1 MELLPPEIILGMVE
15 QHMNMATVMQ
25 FMQTT
30 KARSPHPN
38 SPQRRTYEASI
49 CRAQMA
55 ARRLPPAGHVLSS
68 RGPERRVIAANTFAA
83 VLELDVRQER
93 ISDALRHDF
102 WNTGSPPLLG
112 PLTRRQQA
120 RLLELMRASLCRC
133 DHIADIAAA
142 CSHPRAPAD
151 TRTAQIDYMA
161 SLSTEQLA
169 ALFYTVDMAGFGFV
183 RARKY
188 EAEDPLVWEK
198 ITVFEECLL
207 RHGSWFLWA
216 HLQGGQASHATQLI
230 EAGLKELTDWETGKE
245 GMLPGLRMSLVD
257 AYRARLGDAHDV
269 DLEASL
275 RERVRRQVMAPQ
287 NT

>member
-30 KARSPHPN
+30 KARFPALPGVAWRGEPRWQHAVCRPRAMCYPRAAPSV
-38 SPQRRTYEASI
+38 AS
-49 CRAQMA
+49 
-55 ARRLPPAGHVLSS
+55 LPPTPSAQSWSWTSGKSAS
-68 RGPERRVIAANTFAA
+68 ATPCGATFW
-83 VLELDVRQER
+83 EHGQ
-93 ISDALRHDF
+93 S
-102 WNTGSPPLLG
+102 PLLG

-120 RLLELMRASLCRC
+120 RLLELMRASLCHC

-142 CSHPRAPAD
+142 CSDPRTPAQ
-151 TRTAQIDYMA
+151 TRTAQIDYVA

-216 HLQGGQASHATQLI
+216 HLQGGQANHAAQLI

-257 AYRARLGDAHDV
+257 AYRARLEDAHDV

-275 RERVRRQVMAPQ
+275 RERVRRLVMAPQ